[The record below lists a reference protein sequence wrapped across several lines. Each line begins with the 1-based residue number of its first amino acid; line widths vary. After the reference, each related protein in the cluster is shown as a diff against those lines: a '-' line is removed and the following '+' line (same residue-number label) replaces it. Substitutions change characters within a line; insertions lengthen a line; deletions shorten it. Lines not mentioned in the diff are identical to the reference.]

1 MIHGGRAVRGGAG
14 GGVLARGGAL
24 ARGWV
29 LALAGVLGAL
39 GAGAGCE
46 ERAGVGP
53 AAKKGVGE
61 ACADGAECASSVCAA
76 IGGVC
81 SKGCRVDRECGAGY
95 VCRSRDD
102 GPDGVCSKPQ
112 GRAPGEACMTAVE
125 CQHGRCLHRAG
136 ALDQP
141 GHCSAYCESAD
152 DCPAGLKICEEIA
165 DSAGRKM
172 CLPGEGGAGT
182 AAPGSR
188 GKASER

>member
-1 MIHGGRAVRGGAG
+1 MIHGRRAVRGGARARG
-14 GGVLARGGAL
+14 GAALARGGA
-24 ARGWV
+24 

-39 GAGAGCE
+39 GAGCE
-46 ERAGVGP
+46 ERAGVSP
-53 AAKKGVGE
+53 AARKGFGE

-141 GHCSAYCESAD
+141 GHCSAYCESAG
-152 DCPAGLKICEEIA
+152 DCPAGLKTCEEIA

-182 AAPGSR
+182 AAPGAK
-188 GKASER
+188 KASER